1 MSLTIPQSR
10 GWIIPRHY
18 HESHEVDPRL
28 GLRNTDTFNHIV
40 HNMYA
45 DFNEE
50 QGTTEEEEE
59 EEEDDVKRGKRFRV
73 EGF

>member
-1 MSLTIPQSR
+1 
-10 GWIIPRHY
+10 
-18 HESHEVDPRL
+18 
-28 GLRNTDTFNHIV
+28 
-40 HNMYA
+40 MYA

-50 QGTTEEEEE
+50 QGTTDEEEE

>member
-1 MSLTIPQSR
+1 
-10 GWIIPRHY
+10 
-18 HESHEVDPRL
+18 
-28 GLRNTDTFNHIV
+28 
-40 HNMYA
+40 MYA

-50 QGTTEEEEE
+50 QGTTDEEEEE

>member
-1 MSLTIPQSR
+1 
-10 GWIIPRHY
+10 
-18 HESHEVDPRL
+18 
-28 GLRNTDTFNHIV
+28 
-40 HNMYA
+40 MYA

-50 QGTTEEEEE
+50 KGTTDEEE

>member
-1 MSLTIPQSR
+1 
-10 GWIIPRHY
+10 
-18 HESHEVDPRL
+18 
-28 GLRNTDTFNHIV
+28 
-40 HNMYA
+40 MYA

-50 QGTTEEEEE
+50 QGTTDEEEEEE

>member
-1 MSLTIPQSR
+1 
-10 GWIIPRHY
+10 
-18 HESHEVDPRL
+18 
-28 GLRNTDTFNHIV
+28 
-40 HNMYA
+40 MYA

-50 QGTTEEEEE
+50 QGTTDEE